1 MKLRIAMDFNGLIP
15 VAICLL
21 KRITE
26 KVAELLRIKESRI
39 VGG

>member
-1 MKLRIAMDFNGLIP
+1 MDFNGLIL

-26 KVAELLRIKESRI
+26 KVAELLGIKNQELWVAREI
-39 VGG
+39 II